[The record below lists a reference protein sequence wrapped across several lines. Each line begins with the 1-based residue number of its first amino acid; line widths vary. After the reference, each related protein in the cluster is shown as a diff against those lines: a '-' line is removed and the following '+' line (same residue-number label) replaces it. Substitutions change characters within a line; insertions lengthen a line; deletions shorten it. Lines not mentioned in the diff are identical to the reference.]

1 MSFIIIFGTLSFP
14 ISASIPSGLRWE
26 RATASEWLPF
36 PCTPTVRADR
46 TMQSLH
52 QSRASLDNTATTQPS
67 RPRGSVR
74 HCSTQHSLSTH
85 HLYTQSAL
93 TFWSFLPRDAMLARK
108 LFLQTKDE
116 KQNSQFLIK
125 SHYFNG
131 YKLSKFLASH
141 LSVVCNV
148 ARTERHSGLC
158 TNSVRTACPA
168 QAWYFPRSR
177 RRKTH
182 LCIQRLVGILQCQ
195 RQTED
200 LCFHSLLHSHSLEQ
214 VSVLQI

>member
-1 MSFIIIFGTLSFP
+1 MLKYKNIFLIKYTEAILSNSTWKLLWFEITRMLTAVLKNKFTVSFIIIFGTLSFP

-36 PCTPTVRADR
+36 PCTPTVRADT

-67 RPRGSVR
+67 RPRGPVR

-131 YKLSKFLASH
+131 
-141 LSVVCNV
+141 
-148 ARTERHSGLC
+148 
-158 TNSVRTACPA
+158 
-168 QAWYFPRSR
+168 
-177 RRKTH
+177 
-182 LCIQRLVGILQCQ
+182 
-195 RQTED
+195 
-200 LCFHSLLHSHSLEQ
+200 
-214 VSVLQI
+214 

>member
-26 RATASEWLPF
+26 RATASDSEW

-93 TFWSFLPRDAMLARK
+93 TFWSFLPRDAMLGKK

-141 LSVVCNV
+141 LPVVCNV

-168 QAWYFPRSR
+168 QAWIVR
-177 RRKTH
+177 RLTAKTKNK
-182 LCIQRLVGILQCQ
+182 ILN
-195 RQTED
+195 
-200 LCFHSLLHSHSLEQ
+200 S
-214 VSVLQI
+214 